1 MDSFGVSNSGTKSP
15 HSSEIR
21 ELMLYEIVLCEIL
34 ENKNTNR
41 IFQNLSWFSFSSHLK
56 KLHSILRL

>member
-15 HSSEIR
+15 YSSEIR
-21 ELMLYEIVLCEIL
+21 ELMLYEIIL

-41 IFQNLSWFSFSSHLK
+41 IF
-56 KLHSILRL
+56 

>member
-41 IFQNLSWFSFSSHLK
+41 IF
-56 KLHSILRL
+56 